1 MKFKDVFVVVFM
13 WISILV
19 VIGISLDKRWGSPYS
34 LVIPLLFFLF
44 SLRELL
50 NLGKSKNDNN
60 KSQPPRTRI
69 TPRTKDS
76 YTITEEELINDLNEG
91 RD

>member
-19 VIGISLDKRWGSPYS
+19 VIGISLDKRWGSPYG
-34 LVIPLLFFLF
+34 VWIPLAFLLF

-50 NLGKSKNDNN
+50 NLGKIKNDNS
-60 KSQPPRTRI
+60 KDSAPRTN
-69 TPRTKDS
+69 DS
-76 YTITEEELINDLNEG
+76 
-91 RD
+91 